1 MLGRTPGS
9 IRGVKVSVSLPG
21 EDVEFLDAY
30 AAAHAFPSR
39 SAVVQQAI
47 RALREAELGD
57 AYGPAWEEWARSGEA
72 EAWEPTT
79 ADGL

>member
-1 MLGRTPGS
+1 MIGM
-9 IRGVKVSVSLPG
+9 KVSVSLAG

-30 AAAHAFPSR
+30 AATHAFPSR

-47 RALREAELGD
+47 RVLREGELGD